1 MGPRGALETA
11 RATPRRDPRNAR
23 RASRCSW
30 ASARAILLQSL
41 IVSAIALATADGI
54 ATETPGVP
62 ALDGVGTS
70 GDGDGVPGDAV
81 RPGES
86 GAEVRR
92 IRFGDKVALD
102 ELGPIIVN
110 EDCTMRRIANWE
122 TLSPRERRGVQK
134 RVVRRNE
141 ERLERCRALEAEG
154 KLPRARGDG
163 DGDGDGDID
172 APETGVDRE
181 EL

>member
-1 MGPRGALETA
+1 M
-11 RATPRRDPRNAR
+11 
-23 RASRCSW
+23 
-30 ASARAILLQSL
+30 
-41 IVSAIALATADGI
+41 
-54 ATETPGVP
+54 
-62 ALDGVGTS
+62 
-70 GDGDGVPGDAV
+70 
-81 RPGES
+81 
-86 GAEVRR
+86 
-92 IRFGDKVALD
+92 ALD

-163 DGDGDGDID
+163 DGHGDRDGDID
-172 APETGVDRE
+172 VPETGVDRE

>member
-1 MGPRGALETA
+1 M
-11 RATPRRDPRNAR
+11 
-23 RASRCSW
+23 
-30 ASARAILLQSL
+30 
-41 IVSAIALATADGI
+41 
-54 ATETPGVP
+54 P
-62 ALDGVGTS
+62 ALDGAGTS

-81 RPGES
+81 RPGDA
-86 GAEVRR
+86 GAGVRR

-134 RVVRRNE
+134 RVVRRNG
-141 ERLERCRALEAEG
+141 ERLERCRVLEAEG
-154 KLPRARGDG
+154 KLPHGDGDFGNGDG
-163 DGDGDGDID
+163 DGDGDGDGEPD
-172 APETGVDRE
+172 VPEPGVDRE

>member
-1 MGPRGALETA
+1 M
-11 RATPRRDPRNAR
+11 
-23 RASRCSW
+23 
-30 ASARAILLQSL
+30 
-41 IVSAIALATADGI
+41 
-54 ATETPGVP
+54 P

-154 KLPRARGDG
+154 KLPRARAGTGTGTGTEISTLPRRVSIERSSDARDNHHDMDVVG
-163 DGDGDGDID
+163 HRPVASPRD
-172 APETGVDRE
+172 APASSSAHPPRFPPTFSIARGRISRASSMRS
-181 EL
+181 

>member
-1 MGPRGALETA
+1 M
-11 RATPRRDPRNAR
+11 
-23 RASRCSW
+23 
-30 ASARAILLQSL
+30 
-41 IVSAIALATADGI
+41 
-54 ATETPGVP
+54 
-62 ALDGVGTS
+62 
-70 GDGDGVPGDAV
+70 
-81 RPGES
+81 
-86 GAEVRR
+86 
-92 IRFGDKVALD
+92 ALD

-163 DGDGDGDID
+163 TGTGTGTEISTFPRRVSIERSSDARDNHHDMDVVGHRPVASPRD
-172 APETGVDRE
+172 APASSSAQPASFPTYPSHAGAFRASSSMRS
-181 EL
+181 